1 MSVEKQLIVNSLGI
15 KGRLLPMD
23 VVNIIKDF
31 AFDDMVTAQ
40 TKVAKRGIMQTFSR
54 AISRLNN
61 CGGERFSET
70 SENWEFRVRGFPGS
84 VYIGSMNCCLCGNYL
99 VAYDHRVLCRCIE
112 QNGYPEDVDMMSDIS
127 NDRWDYGHQNRQ
139 S

>member
-1 MSVEKQLIVNSLGI
+1 MSVEKQLIIHSLGV

-23 VVNIIKDF
+23 VVNLVKDF

-70 SENWEFRVRGFPGS
+70 SENWEFRVRGG
-84 VYIGSMNCCLCGNYL
+84 VYIGSVNCYLCGNYL
-99 VAYDHRVLCRCIE
+99 VALDHRVLCRCIE
-112 QNGYPEDVDMMSDIS
+112 QNGYPDDMMSDIS
-127 NDRWDYGHQNRQ
+127 NDHLEWDYNVNI
-139 S
+139 

>member
-23 VVNIIKDF
+23 VVNLVKDF
-31 AFDDMVTAQ
+31 AFDDIVTAQ
-40 TKVAKRGIMQTFSR
+40 TKTYKHGIVQTFAR

-70 SENWEFRVRGFPGS
+70 SENWEFRVRGG
-84 VYIGSMNCCLCGNYL
+84 VYIGSMNCGECGNYL
-99 VAYDHRVLCRCIE
+99 VAFDHRVLCRCIE
-112 QNGYPEDVDMMSDIS
+112 QNGFPDDMMSDIS
-127 NDRWDYGHQNRQ
+127 NE
-139 S
+139 

>member
-23 VVNIIKDF
+23 VVNLVKDF

-70 SENWEFRVRGFPGS
+70 SENWEFKVRGG

-99 VAYDHRVLCRCIE
+99 VAFDHRVLCRCIE
-112 QNGYPEDVDMMSDIS
+112 QNGYPDDVDMMSDIS
-127 NDRWDYGHQNRQ
+127 NEHDHPEWD
-139 S
+139 